1 MEFKFDNSNPG
12 SVNDLDIGLSM
23 KNSHNI
29 VYSFNPVFKLEYHYQ
44 FLLISSSAFFY
55 LNCVLP
61 CSYPSRGDFVV
72 LHVRTTI
79 KQHRAFSIVGPS
91 AWNGL
96 PSELRSLPWDL
107 SSSLQAL

>member
-44 FLLISSSAFFY
+44 FLLISSSAFF
-55 LNCVLP
+55 
-61 CSYPSRGDFVV
+61 
-72 LHVRTTI
+72 
-79 KQHRAFSIVGPS
+79 
-91 AWNGL
+91 
-96 PSELRSLPWDL
+96 
-107 SSSLQAL
+107 